1 MLNRAATVAAASGSG
16 ALVASLVGPL
26 RPPAA
31 CDGPPPTPPPTKQVP
46 IMYKSARQAKAAAA
60 AIKARAEAEA
70 AALFR
75 AALASLRPEA
85 ETLRKKWDW
94 HEKTSRLPTKSWPDI
109 QPDEVR
115 TA

>member
-1 MLNRAATVAAASGSG
+1 MHKSARQAKAAAAAT
-16 ALVASLVGPL
+16 
-26 RPPAA
+26 
-31 CDGPPPTPPPTKQVP
+31 PTPPPTKQVP
-46 IMYKSARQAKAAAA
+46 IMHKSARQAKAVAA
-60 AIKARAEAEA
+60 AIKARADAEA
-70 AALFR
+70 AEAALFR
-75 AALASLRPEA
+75 AALAALRPEA